1 MKFLL
6 GYNEG
11 KIMLV
16 AENRLSASRSGLLP
30 PPSRENLAL

>member
-1 MKFLL
+1 MNFLL

-16 AENRLSASRSGLLP
+16 AENKLSASRNGLLP
-30 PPSRENLAL
+30 SPQ